1 MQFENDRIIAD
12 LMEQLIEN
20 GPDGM
25 ASAFTALMNLAMRI
39 ERERH
44 LGAQPYERSP
54 ERSGYAN
61 GYKPKKID
69 TAAGTLSVQVP
80 KSRGGETPFYPQALE
95 RGRRSSRAVMLAIAQ
110 MYIQGVST
118 RDVEKVMAEF
128 GLEGLSSSQVS
139 RAAALMDEE
148 LEAWRRRRLGT
159 FPYLFL
165 DARYEKAR
173 IDGPDRQRGGAA
185 TPPFSRL
192 SVLARTA
199 SGAFSG
205 SQSPSP
211 RPRSIGA
218 PSSTASWRAACAACT
233 SSPATITPGSRIGIR
248 AARKAVFPGAIW
260 QRCQFHL
267 ARNAIHHAPSAATRK
282 AIGRQLRAV
291 WNAGDRT
298 TAEAELARI
307 VKGYA
312 HIAPT
317 LAAWLEQNVPEGL
330 AVFSLPEAHWRRM
343 RTANPIERAI
353 QQELKR
359 RTRKIRVFPNQAAL
373 ERLATAILVE
383 IDEQWIASDRA
394 YLTRR

>member
-1 MQFENDRIIAD
+1 
-12 LMEQLIEN
+12 MEQLIES

-25 ASAFTALMNLAMRI
+25 SAAFTALMNLAMRI

-44 LGAQPYERSP
+44 LGARAYERTP
-54 ERSGYAN
+54 HRAGHAN
-61 GYKPKKID
+61 GYKAKKID

-80 KSRGGETPFYPQALE
+80 KSRGGEMPFYPQALE

-128 GLEGLSSSQVS
+128 GLESLSSSQVS

-148 LEAWRRRRLGT
+148 LEAWRTRPLGA
-159 FPYLFL
+159 FRYLFL
-165 DARYEKAR
+165 DARYEKVR
-173 IDGPDRQRGGAA
+173 IDGVVRDAA
-185 TPPFSRL
+185 ILSAVGIDEDGKRSVLGL
-192 SVLARTA
+192 SVALSEAEVHWRGFLDSLVARGLRGVRFVTSDDHAGLA
-199 SGAFSG
+199 
-205 SQSPSP
+205 
-211 RPRSIGA
+211 
-218 PSSTASWRAACAACT
+218 
-233 SSPATITPGSRIGIR
+233 
-248 AARKAVFPGAIW
+248 AARKAVLPGAVW

-267 ARNAIHHAPSAATRK
+267 ARNAIHHAPSAASRK

-291 WNAGDRT
+291 WNATDRAS
-298 TAEAELARI
+298 AEAELARI
-307 VKGYA
+307 VEAYTDGATK
-312 HIAPT
+312 
-317 LAAWLEQNVPEGL
+317 LATWLEHAIPEGL

-359 RTRKIRVFPNQAAL
+359 RTRKIRVFPNEAAL

-383 IDEQWIASDRA
+383 IDEEWIASDRA
-394 YLTRR
+394 YLTMDDRDG